1 MAQKDIVFY
10 STLCSYSNE
19 VVGIIKDSNL
29 EKELMLINIDDNQ
42 IKLPDFIKVVP
53 TIYLTKDKTL
63 IIDEEIITWIENKKK
78 VFSSSVNGYNDNSFS
93 DFFSGLDNGDAQHNG
108 DFFSSINDDVHIE
121 FTKEEENIKKKLN
134 FQDIQDQRTNDLKEL
149 YN

>member
-1 MAQKDIVFY
+1 MTQKDIVFY

-19 VVGIIKDSNL
+19 VVSIIKESNL

-53 TIYLTKDKTL
+53 TIYLTKEKTL
-63 IIDEEIITWIENKKK
+63 IIDDEILTWINKRKQI
-78 VFSSSVNGYNDNSFS
+78 FSSSVNGYNDNSFS
-93 DFFSGLDNGDAQHNG
+93 DFYSGLDNGEAQHNG
-108 DFFSSINDDVHIE
+108 DFFSSISEDFHID
-121 FTKEEENIKKKLN
+121 FAKEEEVKQKLN
-134 FQDIQDQRTNDLKEL
+134 YQDIQDKRSNDLKEL